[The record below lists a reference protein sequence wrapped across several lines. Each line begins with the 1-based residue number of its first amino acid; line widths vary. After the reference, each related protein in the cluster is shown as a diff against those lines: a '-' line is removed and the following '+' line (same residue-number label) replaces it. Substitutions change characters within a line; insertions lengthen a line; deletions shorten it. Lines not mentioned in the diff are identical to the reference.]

1 MKGCI
6 DVDYKNT
13 LLFYEIYELFYR
25 PNIKK
30 FQLLLKFETGEN
42 ETEISIDDVTM
53 IADSCSKYW
62 KILLIFNSFCLYV
75 LNCSTTIRTFLDKTV
90 STLLNKGNGLQCTFG
105 GDFDVCFR
113 QSESNNDTNWRLSNV
128 RIDSIA

>member
-1 MKGCI
+1 M
-6 DVDYKNT
+6 
-13 LLFYEIYELFYR
+13 
-25 PNIKK
+25 
-30 FQLLLKFETGEN
+30 LKFETGEN

-62 KILLIFNSFCLYV
+62 KILLIFNLLCLLCVELFYF
-75 LNCSTTIRTFLDKTV
+75 NKKTFVDKTV

-113 QSESNNDTNWRLSNV
+113 QSESNNDTNWGLSNV
-128 RIDSIA
+128 RIDTIA

>member
-13 LLFYEIYELFYR
+13 LLFYEIYKNFYR

-53 IADSCSKYW
+53 IADSCSKYR

-113 QSESNNDTNWRLSNV
+113 QDESNNDINWSLSNV
-128 RIDSIA
+128 RIDTIA